1 MADTI
6 RAVDYWYAEVPDK
19 PGEGARI
26 LAALK
31 QDHVNMLAFSGFP
44 VAGGKAQ
51 IDFVPEDG
59 DVFRKSAA
67 RLGLELSDRK
77 RAFLVQGEDRV
88 GAVADHIERLAT
100 ERISVVSSQ
109 GLCAG
114 NGRWALILWVK
125 ASDYQRASK
134 ALGI

>member
-19 PGEGARI
+19 PGEGVRI

-44 VAGGKAQ
+44 VSKGKSQ

-59 DVFRKSAA
+59 DAFRKTAT

-88 GAVADHIERLAT
+88 GAVADHIERLKT
-100 ERISVVSSQ
+100 EQISVVSSQ
-109 GLCAG
+109 GLSAG
-114 NGRWALILWVK
+114 NGRWAMILWVK
-125 ASDYQRASK
+125 PSDYQRASK

>member
-6 RAVDYWYAEVPDK
+6 RAVDYWYAEVLDK

-31 QDHVNMLAFSGFP
+31 QDQVNMLAFSGFP
-44 VAGGKAQ
+44 IAKGKAQ

-59 DVFRKSAA
+59 EAFRKTAA

-100 ERISVVSSQ
+100 ERIGVVSSQ

-114 NGRWALILWVK
+114 NGRWAMILWVK
-125 ASDYQRASK
+125 ASDYQRAGK
-134 ALGI
+134 VLGI